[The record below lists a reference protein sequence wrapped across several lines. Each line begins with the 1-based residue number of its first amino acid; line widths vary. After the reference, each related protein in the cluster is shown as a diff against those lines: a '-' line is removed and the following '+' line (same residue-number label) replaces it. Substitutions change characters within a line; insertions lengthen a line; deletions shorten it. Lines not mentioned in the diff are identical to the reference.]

1 MCVCLRAAT
10 LVFKPDFN
18 QPNRE
23 GNDAVMNLRRI
34 MLNYNDLAKIFVATW
49 NSG

>member
-1 MCVCLRAAT
+1 MCVFLRAAT

-18 QPNRE
+18 QLNKE
-23 GNDAVMNLRRI
+23 GNDAVLNLIRI
-34 MLNYNDLAKIFVATW
+34 MLNYNDLAKIFVTTL